1 MKKFTLIVC
10 TLACVCMTS
19 CLEWTSQYTPQVNV
33 TAFITASGD
42 TLLGHYNEDTKHY
55 TLDTICKGDTAFF
68 LVYNQSF
75 ANNLVSSSIT
85 WDTTRLKMWTQVSD
99 SFKLALRPSSDIEA
113 LRFDYQDGYNQTVI
127 PVNMVPLKEGNTTI
141 KFYVSSDSEYKESE
155 GVIEVIVSD
164 ETK

>member
-1 MKKFTLIVC
+1 MKKFTLIFC
-10 TLACVCMTS
+10 ALACVCMTS
-19 CLEWTSQYTPQVNV
+19 CLNWTSQYTPQVNV

-42 TLLGHYNEDTKHY
+42 TLRGHYNEDTKHY
-55 TLDTICKGDTAFF
+55 TLDTIWKGDTAFF

-85 WDTTRLKMWTQVSD
+85 WDTTYLKMWTQLTD
-99 SFKLALRPSSDIEA
+99 SFKTALAPNSNAEA
-113 LRFDYQDGYNQTVI
+113 LIFYYNEGYNQTVI

-141 KFYVSSDSEYKESE
+141 RFYVSSDSEYKESD

-164 ETK
+164 KAK